1 MAAYS
6 RRKKQHVLIDT
17 LILLGSII
25 VAVLMV
31 CTGVVHSL
39 AASFNELGVW
49 GSFLAGTFFTS
60 MFTTAPA
67 IVVLAELSQSNSLVV
82 VAIFGGLGA
91 ALGDYLIFRFVRD
104 RVAEDTKFLLAHSKF
119 TRLPKIFKTRLSRF
133 MVPLVGA
140 LIIASPLPDELG
152 LALLGMSKM
161 NDRRF
166 LLLSF
171 LLNAGGILI
180 IGLVANSIA

>member
-1 MAAYS
+1 VVARS
-6 RRKKQHVLIDT
+6 RKKRRQVLLDT
-17 LILLGSII
+17 LIVAASLLAAAFI
-25 VAVLMV
+25 VQ
-31 CTGVVHSL
+31 TGIVHAL

-67 IVVLAELSQSNSLVV
+67 IVVLAELSQSNPLMV
-82 VAIFGGLGA
+82 VAIFGGFGA

-104 RVAEDTKFLLAHSKF
+104 RVAEDTAFLLSHSKF

-180 IGLVANSIA
+180 IGLVANSLA